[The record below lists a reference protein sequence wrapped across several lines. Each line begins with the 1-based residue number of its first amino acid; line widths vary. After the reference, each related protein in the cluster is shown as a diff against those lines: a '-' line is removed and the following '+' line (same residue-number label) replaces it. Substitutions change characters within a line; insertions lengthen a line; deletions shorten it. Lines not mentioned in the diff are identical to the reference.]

1 MRPLRGVEGQV
12 TELEREQLRK
22 HEAYMQQPVHILF
35 PKPKGFSRVI
45 LCIGCGKDFTW
56 TPSTGHVRMYCTSDC
71 RTKNGSSQP
80 RRHSP

>member
-1 MRPLRGVEGQV
+1 M
-12 TELEREQLRK
+12 TKLERDALLK

-56 TPSTGHVRMYCTSDC
+56 TPSSGKIRMYCTSDC
-71 RTKNGSSQP
+71 KTQNGTSQH